1 MSELRV
7 GLIGG
12 SGLGE
17 ALGAQGAGARRHELD
32 TPFGRP
38 SDAIIETTWDGVTVF
53 LLSRHGPG
61 HLLNPSRVPYRANVY
76 ALKQL
81 GCTHV
86 LATGAVGSLREE
98 YKPTDL
104 VIVDQVIDKTHQRD
118 ATFFENAAVHV
129 EFAEPFD
136 PVLRRLVLE
145 AAKEAA
151 KEVGSDGV
159 GGDGVNAGNVA
170 DASTPSLGNPLTPSP
185 SFTVH
190 DRGCYVAMEGPAF
203 STRAESLM
211 HRLWGGDL
219 IGMTAMPEAKLV
231 REAEMGYALIALV
244 TDYDC
249 WRQPPAPKDAQ
260 EKADPFVLLKE
271 ILGNLKTASDNAVRL
286 VRSTVALMAERRE
299 ELTSSPALRALELG
313 IWSDRSRIPR
323 QEVERLRTLW
333 GKYFADANEPQPSDD
348 DGHPDASR
356 IGTETSHEATS

>member
-17 ALGAQGAGARRHELD
+17 ALGAHPEGTRHELD

-38 SDAIIETTWDGVTVF
+38 SDAIIETTWDGITVL

-98 YKPTDL
+98 FKPTDL
-104 VIVDQVIDKTHQRD
+104 VVPDQVIDRTYKRHG
-118 ATFFENAAVHV
+118 TFFENAAVHV

-136 PVLRRLVLE
+136 PVLRRIVLD
-145 AAKEAA
+145 AARE
-151 KEVGSDGV
+151 GGV
-159 GGDGVNAGNVA
+159 GVSEYGGVGERA
-170 DASTPSLGNPLTPSP
+170 PTPSP
-185 SFTVH
+185 PHPVTPSDSFTTH

-219 IGMTAMPEAKLV
+219 IGMTAMPEAKLA

-249 WRQPPAPKDAQ
+249 WRQRPATPQTEA
-260 EKADPFVLLKE
+260 KADAFLLLKE
-271 ILGNLKTASDNAVRL
+271 IIGNLKTASDNAMRL
-286 VRSTVALMAERRE
+286 ARRTVARMSQRTD
-299 ELTSSPALRALELG
+299 ELASSPALRALELG
-313 IWSDRSRIPR
+313 IWSDRSRIRP
-323 QEVERLRTLW
+323 QEVERLRPLW
-333 GKYFADANEPQPSDD
+333 GRYFAKPESSDNRD
-348 DGHPDASR
+348 DSHRGAST
-356 IGTETSHEATS
+356 GTETSHEAS